1 MLLVLDVGNTNI
13 HLGVFA
19 GRGDHATLV
28 RDWRI
33 RTEPRMTADE
43 LALTIE
49 GLLGDDTNRVVSV
62 AALSTVPSLMRE
74 MRVMV
79 PKYFGSGPHVL
90 FEPGLRTGVPLL
102 VDNPREVG
110 TDRVANALAARET
123 YGTACIVVDFGT
135 TTLVDVVSAKGE
147 FLGGAIAPGIDI
159 AVDALAA
166 RTVTLRT
173 VELLP
178 PRSVVGKNTVEALQ
192 SGILYGFAG
201 QVDGLVSRIRR
212 EIPGFAE
219 SDDVTVVATGFL
231 APLVFD
237 ECRTL
242 DVAHP
247 YLTLEGLRLVF
258 ERQQEL
264 RRKAENRDGARR
276 TAVSD

>member
-1 MLLVLDVGNTNI
+1 MLLALDVGNTNI

-19 GRGDHATLV
+19 GRGDHAHLV

-43 LALTIE
+43 LALTLR
-49 GLLGDDTNRVVSV
+49 GLLGDDVDRVVSV
-62 AALSTVPSLMRE
+62 VGLSTVPSLLRE
-74 MRVMV
+74 MRVV
-79 PKYFGSGPHVL
+79 VGKYFGSGPHVL
-90 FEPGLRTGVPLL
+90 LEPGLRTGVALL
-102 VDNPREVG
+102 VDNPKEVG
-110 TDRVANALAARET
+110 TDRVANALAAHAT

-147 FLGGAIAPGIDI
+147 FLGGAIAPGIDL

-201 QVDGLVSRIRR
+201 QVDGLVTRVRR
-212 EIPGFAE
+212 EIPGFADTDE
-219 SDDVTVVATGFL
+219 VTVVATGYL

-242 DVAHP
+242 DVHHGH
-247 YLTLEGLRLVF
+247 LTLEGLRLVF
-258 ERQQEL
+258 ERQNDL
-264 RRKAENRDGARR
+264 ARARKRGPVADSAP
-276 TAVSD
+276 